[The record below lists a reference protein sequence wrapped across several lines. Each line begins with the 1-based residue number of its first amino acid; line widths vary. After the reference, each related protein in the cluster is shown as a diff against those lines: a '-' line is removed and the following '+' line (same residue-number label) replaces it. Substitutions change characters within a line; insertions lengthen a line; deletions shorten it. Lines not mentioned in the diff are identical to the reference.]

1 MIEKHQKRPDI
12 GGQAV
17 IEGVMMKSPDAIAIA
32 VRRASGDIKVEREAY
47 VPLSKKHPWM
57 GLPVI
62 RGVANMVS
70 MLAMGMKTIEKST
83 KMLGLLDEE
92 PTKFEKW
99 LANKLGKDVDK
110 IVMGVAMVLAVVLSL
125 LLFMVVPSF
134 FASLTNRYTD
144 SLLVVNLV
152 SGAVRIAIL
161 IAYIGLSGLIPDMRR
176 TYEYHGAEHMT
187 VHCYENNMPL
197 TPACASKFSPLH
209 PRCGTSF
216 LLLVMVIAILFGAI
230 MDQLL
235 QLAFGIDRLSFL
247 FRLGRNLLF
256 FPLVAGLSYE
266 ALKGLAHKDNAFV
279 RAVRWPGLMLQ
290 RLTTRR
296 PSEDQ
301 LEVAI
306 AAFNAALGGALPVE
320 EPKTIEV
327 PEIPG
332 ENEISEEPEIPDRL
346 EEAAD
351 DPEASAD

>member
-1 MIEKHQKRPDI
+1 MIEKQQKKPDI

-32 VRRASGDIKVEREAY
+32 VRRANGDIKVEREPY

-57 GLPVI
+57 GWPVV
-62 RGVANMVS
+62 RGAANMVS

-92 PTKFEKW
+92 PSKFEKW
-99 LANKLGKDVDK
+99 LADKLGKDIDK
-110 IVMGVAMVLAVVLSL
+110 IVMGVAMVLAVLLSL
-125 LLFMVVPSF
+125 LLFMVLPSV
-134 FASLTNRYTD
+134 FASWANRHTD

-152 SGAVRIAIL
+152 SGIVRIVIL

-187 VHCYENNMPL
+187 VHCYENDMPL
-197 TPACASKFSPLH
+197 TPECAMKFSPLH

-216 LLLVMVIAILFGAI
+216 LLLVMVIAILFGAV

-235 QLAFGIDRLSFL
+235 QLAFGIERLSFL
-247 FRLGRNLLF
+247 LRLGRSLLF
-256 FPLVAGLSYE
+256 FPLIAGLSYE
-266 ALKGLAHKDNAFV
+266 ALKGLAHQENIVV
-279 RAVRWPGLMLQ
+279 RAIRWPGLMLQ

-296 PSEDQ
+296 PNEDQ

-306 AAFNAALGGALPVE
+306 AAFNAALTGVLPPEKSDAPE
-320 EPKTIEV
+320 ETMT
-327 PEIPG
+327 PEKDG
-332 ENEISEEPEIPDRL
+332 
-346 EEAAD
+346 EAAD
-351 DPEASAD
+351 DPAASAD